1 MLKATEIATL
11 GMSRPVHLFHIS
23 LPSFLP
29 KQRNVG
35 SDWISPVSSIAAAA
49 AEKSEIEGEI
59 ELLLPKAERE
69 RARERELK
77 WAIVGSSDFCTF
89 FVDVAVAVILSG

>member
-1 MLKATEIATL
+1 M
-11 GMSRPVHLFHIS
+11 
-23 LPSFLP
+23 
-29 KQRNVG
+29 
-35 SDWISPVSSIAAAA
+35 
-49 AEKSEIEGEI
+49 
-59 ELLLPKAERE
+59 LLPKAERE